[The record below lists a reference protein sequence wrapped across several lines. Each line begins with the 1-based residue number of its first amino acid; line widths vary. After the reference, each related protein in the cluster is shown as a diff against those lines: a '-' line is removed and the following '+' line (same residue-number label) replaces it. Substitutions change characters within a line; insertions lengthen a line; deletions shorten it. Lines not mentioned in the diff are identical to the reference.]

1 MPQPHEQ
8 MNQGASGGPSQQQE
22 GAGPSMPSG
31 VTANQVPSD
40 VIENLKSRR
49 DEDRSEHPDLLE
61 EELQQGLEES
71 FPASDP
77 PAVTSNT
84 VAGGSKLVGTD
95 ETLRR
100 QRETEEKRGK

>member
-8 MNQGASGGPSQQQE
+8 NDEPKQQQDDK
-22 GAGPSMPSG
+22 ASMPSG

-40 VIENLKSRR
+40 VIEDLKNRR
-49 DEDRSEHPDLLE
+49 TAGRSENPDLLE

-84 VAGGSKLVGTD
+84 IAGGSKIKGVD
-95 ETLRR
+95 ETLRE
-100 QRETEEKRGK
+100 QREGRKE